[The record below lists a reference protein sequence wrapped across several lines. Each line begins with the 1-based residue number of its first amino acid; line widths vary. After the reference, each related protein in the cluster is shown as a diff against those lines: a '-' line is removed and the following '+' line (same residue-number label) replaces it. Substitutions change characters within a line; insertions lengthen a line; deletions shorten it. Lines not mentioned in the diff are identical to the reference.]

1 MSFYISSIYVN
12 ELYVCTFIYILPMF
26 MHCMCV
32 HLCILYLCLCITCVT
47 ICVSYTYVYKFYI
60 RPFVY
65 LTYIYLFQRAVFVP
79 APLFISLSTSFFH
92 SYFSLSLFVSE
103 QLNFY
108 KETKTK
114 MCCTF
119 ISKTNFRIFTAFVL
133 SLFVSL
139 FLSSPSLVLPIFVF
153 LYF

>member
-1 MSFYISSIYVN
+1 MSLCISSIYVN

-65 LTYIYLFQRAVFVP
+65 LTYVYLFQRAVFVP

-139 FLSSPSLVLPIFVF
+139 FLSSPSLVLPILVF